1 MSKSNIISKEYTK
14 TKGKCK
20 KAGCRQDCKNAGCK
34 EECKKVPNSV
44 FYDTN
49 CRDRCDKNSSCTAYL
64 ISPMKT
70 GTNNWCTI
78 YTSIGLAGNGRQNWD
93 CWLKGK

>member
-1 MSKSNIISKEYTK
+1 MNTSNIIFKEYTK
-14 TKGKCK
+14 TKGMCRKV
-20 KAGCRQDCKNAGCK
+20 GCRQDCKNAGCK
-34 EECKKVPNSV
+34 EECKKVPNTI
-44 FYDTN
+44 FQDTN
-49 CRDRCDKNSSCTAYL
+49 CRDRCDKDSSCTAYL